1 MAHGQWSEVEA
12 RGVLGA
18 WQKSGMSI
26 ERFAR
31 QRGFTPQR
39 LYWWKRK
46 LGISTK
52 SGVPA
57 ISSTSPALL
66 PVQMRTEARRGEPVT
81 VLLRTGHLLKVSHG
95 FDEEAFVR
103 VVSLLERG

>member
-18 WQKSGMSI
+18 WRKSGMSI

-31 QRGFTPQR
+31 QRSLTPQR

-52 SGVPA
+52 SDAVAVTP
-57 ISSTSPALL
+57 PMLL
-66 PVQMRTEARRGEPVT
+66 PVQVRPEARRGEPVT
-81 VLLRTGHLLKVSHG
+81 VLLRTGHLIKVSHG

>member
-18 WQKSGMSI
+18 WRKSGMSI
-26 ERFAR
+26 KRFAKE
-31 QRGFTPQR
+31 RGLTPQR

-52 SGVPA
+52 SDAAAVAAPM
-57 ISSTSPALL
+57 LL
-66 PVQMRTEARRGEPVT
+66 PVHVGAEARRGEPVT
-81 VLLRTGHLLKVSHG
+81 VLLRTGHLLKVSRG

-103 VVSLLERG
+103 VISLLERG